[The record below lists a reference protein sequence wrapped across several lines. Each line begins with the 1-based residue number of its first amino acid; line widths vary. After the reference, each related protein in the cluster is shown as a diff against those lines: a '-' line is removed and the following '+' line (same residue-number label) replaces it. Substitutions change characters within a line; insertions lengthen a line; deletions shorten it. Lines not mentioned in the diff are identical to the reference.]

1 MKLFF
6 QSKVYIWKSSHV
18 LWGIRA
24 RLCRVT
30 FDVVSIVIG
39 TVQKSNLELGG
50 PSLALSTAVPAG
62 ELSPRETC

>member
-1 MKLFF
+1 MI
-6 QSKVYIWKSSHV
+6 YIQHP
-18 LWGIRA
+18 L
-24 RLCRVT
+24 LRVT